1 MIEDQENYS
10 SCILTDFNLPL
21 HEFRHSKIIS
31 LVLEK
36 QAKRIL
42 DLGCS
47 EGTFLQLLSRS
58 PHPHLLVGVDID

>member
-1 MIEDQENYS
+1 MIEEPENHS
-10 SCILTDFNLPL
+10 SCIVTDFNLPL

-31 LVLEK
+31 IALEK

-58 PHPHLLVGVDID
+58 PLPHLLVGVDID